1 MSPLS
6 LRYANV
12 GSFSNFS
19 LSIYDKSLIG
29 SYQEVLLWPFSGRF
43 LLLFY
48 VLSYMDTVTV
58 TTCSKSVTYIVL
70 VSFPHMVWSV
80 N

>member
-6 LRYANV
+6 LWYVNV

-19 LSIYDKSLIG
+19 LSIYDKSLIPG
-29 SYQEVLLWPFSGRF
+29 TSFVALLSGRF

-48 VLSYMDTVTV
+48 VLSYMDT
-58 TTCSKSVTYIVL
+58 IL
-70 VSFPHMVWSV
+70 LWH
-80 N
+80 NLGEI